1 MFLAQEDLVRAR
13 MRDVMKAADEQRR
26 ISHYQAARRWQRVA
40 DWAARRAC
48 RSFALL

>member
-1 MFLAQEDLVRAR
+1 VFLAQEDLIRAR
-13 MRDVMKAADEQRR
+13 MRDITHAADEQRR
-26 ISHYQAARRWQRVA
+26 IGRYRTARRWQRVA